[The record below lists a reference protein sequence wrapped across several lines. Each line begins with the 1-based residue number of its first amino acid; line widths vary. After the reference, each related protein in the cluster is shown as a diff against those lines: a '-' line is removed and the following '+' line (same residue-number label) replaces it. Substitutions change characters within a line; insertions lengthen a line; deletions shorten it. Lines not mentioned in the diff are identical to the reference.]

1 MPLVRSAAPLLAGVA
16 LAALAG
22 CGSSRHAASPPPPP
36 TASQAA
42 IEHAGETTI
51 AQGTARFTLAVSGE
65 VGGLGMGADERG
77 SLAFV
82 RPRAHIYKLLLSG
95 GIPEE
100 VIVDGPYVYT
110 NGNVQAAMNDTT
122 VKPWTK
128 LDTRRLTGKQQRSTG
143 DELAHV
149 RAPAYLIDGV
159 AELTRVGVG
168 PGGVVHVRGMVDPSR
183 LASHVPP
190 SVRPSILAAVD
201 RDYTRAPFPADF
213 WIDSKGRVVRVH
225 VSYGTGSSGRIV
237 VTATYAGFGSA
248 VPLGL
253 PSPSHTQDITP

>member
-1 MPLVRSAAPLLAGVA
+1 MPLVRFAASLMTGV
-16 LAALAG
+16 LVAALAG
-22 CGSSRHAASPPPPP
+22 CGSSRHASPVPP
-36 TASQAA
+36 TASRAA

-51 AQGTARFTLAVSGE
+51 AEGTARFTLAVSGN
-65 VGGLGMGADERG
+65 VGGLGMRADERG
-77 SLAFV
+77 SVAFV

-128 LDTRRLTGKQQRSTG
+128 LDTRRLTVEQRQSTG

-149 RAPAYLIDGV
+149 RTPAYLIEGV
-159 AELTRVGVG
+159 ADLRRVGVG
-168 PGGVVHVRGMVDPSR
+168 AGGVVHVRGTVDPAR
-183 LASHVPP
+183 LASRVPT
-190 SVRPSILAAVD
+190 SVRASILATVD

-213 WIDSKGRVVRVH
+213 WIDPKGRVRRVH
-225 VSYGTGSSGRIV
+225 VSYDTGSNGRIV
-237 VTATYAGFGSA
+237 VTATYSGFGSA
-248 VPLGL
+248 VHLGL
-253 PSPSHTQDITP
+253 PRPSHTQDITP

>member
-1 MPLVRSAAPLLAGVA
+1 MPLVRFAAALLTGVVV
-16 LAALAG
+16 AALAG
-22 CGSSRHAASPPPPP
+22 CGGSRHPASPPAP

-42 IEHAGETTI
+42 IDRAGETTI
-51 AQGTARFTLAVSGE
+51 AAGTARFTLAVSGN
-65 VGGLGMGADERG
+65 VGGLGMRADERG
-77 SLAFV
+77 SVAFV

-128 LDTRRLTGKQQRSTG
+128 LDTRRLTGKQRQSTG

-159 AELTRVGVG
+159 AELRRVGVG
-168 PGGVVHVRGMVDPSR
+168 PGGVVHVRGTVDPAR
-183 LASHVPP
+183 LASHVPE
-190 SVRPSILAAVD
+190 SVRASILATVD
-201 RDYTRAPFPADF
+201 RDYTKAPFPADF
-213 WIDSKGRVVRVH
+213 WIDPKGRVRRVH
-225 VSYGTGSSGRIV
+225 VSYDTGSNGRIV
-237 VTATYAGFGSA
+237 VTATYSGFGSA

-253 PSPSHTQDITP
+253 PRPSHTQDITP